1 MTIAQFFITPFEYFG
16 ENISKLFSGA
26 MRHLPILAS
35 PFVSVIV
42 LIIVLLLI
50 IVISGYEIHLPFGLG
65 TFRPTSYTTSMPID
79 NNQQEELHQLRDN
92 FAQLQHT
99 NQQLLSHIQQIENRQ
114 LEHNSIL
121 SARKSRSLL
130 NVKKKNQTR
139 FVPYR
144 INR

>member
-35 PFVSVIV
+35 PFVSLIV
-42 LIIVLLLI
+42 LIIGLLLI
-50 IVISGYEIHLPFGLG
+50 IVISGYEIHLPF
-65 TFRPTSYTTSMPID
+65 RPTSYTASMPID

-144 INR
+144 ITR